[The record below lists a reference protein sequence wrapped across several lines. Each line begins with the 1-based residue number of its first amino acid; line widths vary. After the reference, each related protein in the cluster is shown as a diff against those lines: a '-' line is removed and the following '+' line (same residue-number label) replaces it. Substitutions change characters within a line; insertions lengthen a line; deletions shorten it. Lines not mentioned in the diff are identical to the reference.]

1 MALGLLVVLAS
12 HGVLVQAAAA
22 AAKSNELASLS
33 LSFKWM
39 MTKSCI
45 LDGRMVFLDDNK
57 MN

>member
-12 HGVLVQAAAA
+12 HGVLVHAA
-22 AAKSNELASLS
+22 AAKSNKLASLS

>member
-1 MALGLLVVLAS
+1 VALGLLVVLAS
-12 HGVLVQAAAA
+12 HGVLVHAAA

-39 MTKSCI
+39 MKKSCI

>member
-12 HGVLVQAAAA
+12 HGVLVHAAA